1 MLAKASGQSTHFP
14 GLGDGLRKQAC
25 SHQIGTRLATA
36 WYQERHAAIMH
47 DRCPVSAWLTM
58 NSSTVPRRP
67 RWRSLALLAVC
78 LVPLLWPLQQ
88 LAERYY
94 RNELV
99 SQNRQ
104 TLDLYVAN
112 LLGTLHRYESLPQIL
127 NDLPVLRDT
136 LLIPQNLTNVDKAN
150 HLLRDIAQQTGA
162 DVLYLMNTN
171 GRTLAASNWDQRDS
185 FVGRNFAFRPYFND
199 AMEGKLGRFFGL
211 GTTSAKRGYFFA
223 GAVNDGDQV
232 IGVLVIKVDLDH
244 TETLWGKT
252 PEQLLLTDQ
261 NGVVILTSRPDWR
274 FRATRELSN
283 AEKQSIVS
291 VQTYPTNDPLPL
303 RLDDKAWLT
312 QTQQIDEIG
321 WSANILAPR
330 ALIDRPV
337 RTVVAVGAAALL
349 VLISLLGIMMQRR
362 RHYLD
367 RIAFE
372 AKARR
377 ELEMRV
383 IERTSELEG
392 LNSRLRQ
399 EVLEREQAQQELVR
413 AQDEL
418 VQAGKLSALGTMS
431 ASISHELNQPLA
443 AIRSYAEN
451 AEVLLDHQRTDD
463 ARGNLKLI
471 SELTGRMASIIAHLR
486 AFARRDRHAPE
497 SVALQPAL
505 DDALALLAKRRRAM
519 EVELIRDVP
528 AATLWVQ
535 AGETRLR
542 QVLGNLLAN
551 ALDALTEK
559 GPPRKLWLSAEQSA
573 EGVNLYI
580 RDNGPGFSAE
590 ALARAREPFFTTK
603 TRTQGLGLGLA
614 ICDTLM
620 RALGGELLFANHP
633 GGGALLTLRLRAG
646 APGVNLQPSEDLSP

>member
-1 MLAKASGQSTHFP
+1 M
-14 GLGDGLRKQAC
+14 
-25 SHQIGTRLATA
+25 TA
-36 WYQERHAAIMH
+36 
-47 DRCPVSAWLTM
+47 PL
-58 NSSTVPRRP
+58 PRRP
-67 RWRSLALLAVC
+67 RWRSLALLALC
-78 LVPLLWPLQQ
+78 LAPLLWPLEH

-94 RNELV
+94 RNELT

-112 LLGTLHRYESLPQIL
+112 LLGTLHRYEVLPQIL
-127 NDLPVLRDT
+127 GDLPALRAVLGAPDDSVSQGNANR
-136 LLIPQNLTNVDKAN
+136 LLKNISA
-150 HLLRDIAQQTGA
+150 QTGA
-162 DVLYLMNTN
+162 EVMYLMDTS
-171 GRTLAASNWDQRDS
+171 GKTLAASNWDKHDS
-185 FVGRNFAFRPYFND
+185 FVGRNFAFRPYFSE
-199 AMEGKLGRFFGL
+199 AMAGRLGRFFGQ

-223 GAVNDGDQV
+223 AAVRAGERFL
-232 IGVLVIKVDLDH
+232 GVLVVKVDLDH
-244 TETLWGKT
+244 TESLWGKT
-252 PEQLLLTDQ
+252 PEQLLMTDQ
-261 NGVVILTSRPDWR
+261 NGVVILTSRPEWR
-274 FRATRELSN
+274 FRATRPLSEEERQ
-283 AEKQSIVS
+283 AIIAIQP
-291 VQTYPTNDPLPL
+291 YPTRDPRPL
-303 RLDDKAWLT
+303 NLNPSAWLT
-312 QTQQIDEIG
+312 QTQQIKETG
-321 WSANILAPR
+321 WSVSILAPR
-330 ALIDRPV
+330 TQIDRPV

-349 VLISLLGIMMQRR
+349 VLMLLLGLMMQRR
-362 RHYLD
+362 RHYLE

-377 ELEMRV
+377 ELERRV
-383 IERTSELEG
+383 AERTSDLES
-392 LNSRLRQ
+392 LNRRLKQ
-399 EVLEREQAQQELVR
+399 EVLERETAQQELVL
-413 AQDEL
+413 AQDNL

-519 EVELIRDVP
+519 EVELIRDLP
-528 AATLWVQ
+528 AATLWVE

-559 GPPRKLWLSAEQSA
+559 GPPRKLWLSAESSA
-573 EGVNLYI
+573 TGVNLHI
-580 RDNGPGFSAE
+580 RDNGPGFCME
-590 ALARAREPFFTTK
+590 ALARAGEPFYTTK

-614 ICDTLM
+614 ICDSLM
-620 RALGGELLFANHP
+620 RAFGGELSFANHRE
-633 GGGALLTLRLRAG
+633 GGALITLRLRAG
-646 APGVNLQPSEDLSP
+646 APGVSLQPSEDRGV

>member
-1 MLAKASGQSTHFP
+1 MT
-14 GLGDGLRKQAC
+14 
-25 SHQIGTRLATA
+25 IT
-36 WYQERHAAIMH
+36 
-47 DRCPVSAWLTM
+47 SAL
-58 NSSTVPRRP
+58 PPRP
-67 RWRSLALLAVC
+67 RWRSLALLAIC
-78 LVPLLWPLQQ
+78 LAPLLWPLEH

-94 RNELV
+94 RNELAN
-99 SQNRQ
+99 QNRQ

-112 LLGTLHRYESLPQIL
+112 LLGTLHRYETLPQIL
-127 NDLPVLRDT
+127 GDLPALRAVLTSPGDGT
-136 LLIPQNLTNVDKAN
+136 AQGNAN
-150 HLLRDIAQQTGA
+150 RLLRDISQQTGA
-162 DVLYLMNTN
+162 DVMYLMDAK
-171 GRTLAASNWDQRDS
+171 GLTLAASNSDQRDS
-185 FVGRNFAFRPYFND
+185 FIGRNFSFRPYFTD
-199 AMEGKLGRFFGL
+199 ALAGRTGRFFGL
-211 GTTSAKRGYFFA
+211 GTTSVKRGYFFA
-223 GAVNDGDQV
+223 GPVHDGERV
-232 IGVLVIKVDLDH
+232 IGVLVVKVDLDH

-261 NGVVILTSRPDWR
+261 NGVVILTSNPEWR
-274 FRATRELSN
+274 FRATRDLTDD
-283 AEKQSIVS
+283 EKKAIVAI
-291 VQTYPTNDPLPL
+291 QPYPTRDPRPL
-303 RLDDKAWLT
+303 KIDDHAWLT
-312 QTQQIDEIG
+312 QSQAITETG
-321 WSANILAPR
+321 WNVNILAPR

-337 RTVVAVGAAALL
+337 RTVQAIGGAALL
-349 VLISLLGIMMQRR
+349 VLMLLLGLMMQRR

-383 IERTSELEG
+383 IERTSDLEG

-418 VQAGKLSALGTMS
+418 VQTGKLSALGTMS

-451 AEVLLDHQRTDD
+451 AEVLLDHQRTEE

-505 DDALALLAKRRRAM
+505 DDALALLTKRRRAM

-528 AATLWVQ
+528 DATLWVQ

-559 GPPRKLWLSAEQSA
+559 GPPRKLWISAEQTR

-580 RDNGPGFSAE
+580 RDNGPGFSQE
-590 ALARAREPFFTTK
+590 ALTRAREPFFTTK

-620 RALGGELLFANHP
+620 RALDGELLFANHSS
-633 GGGALLTLRLRAG
+633 GGALLTLRLRAG
-646 APGVNLQPSEDLSP
+646 ASGANLQPPEDLSA

>member
-1 MLAKASGQSTHFP
+1 MTHLP
-14 GLGDGLRKQAC
+14 G
-25 SHQIGTRLATA
+25 HPP
-36 WYQERHAAIMH
+36 M
-47 DRCPVSAWLTM
+47 TM
-58 NSSTVPRRP
+58 TSDVPHRP
-67 RWRSLALLAVC
+67 RWRSLALVALCLA
-78 LVPLLWPLQQ
+78 PLLWPLEH

-94 RNELV
+94 RGVLTN
-99 SQNRQ
+99 QNRQ

-112 LLGTLHRYESLPQIL
+112 LLGTLHRYETLPQIL
-127 NDLPVLRDT
+127 GDLPALRAT
-136 LLIPQNLTNVDKAN
+136 LAAPADKPTQENAN
-150 HLLRDIAQQTGA
+150 RLLRDITLQTGA
-162 DVLYLMNTN
+162 DVMYLMDSN
-171 GRTLAASNWDQRDS
+171 GLTLAASNWDQRDS
-185 FVGRNFAFRPYFND
+185 FVGRNFSFRPYFFD
-199 AMEGKLGRFFGL
+199 ALAGKLGRFFGL
-211 GTTSAKRGYFFA
+211 GTTSVKRGYFFA
-223 GAVNDGDQV
+223 APVRDGDRV
-232 IGVLVIKVDLDH
+232 MGVLVVKVDLDH

-252 PEQLLLTDQ
+252 PEHLLLTDQ
-261 NGVVILTSRPDWR
+261 NGVVILTSNPEWR
-274 FRATRELSN
+274 FRATRDLTE
-283 AEKQSIVS
+283 AEKKAITAIQP
-291 VQTYPTNDPLPL
+291 YPTRDPRPL
-303 RLDDKAWLT
+303 RLDEKAWLT
-312 QTQQIDEIG
+312 QSQAIEETS
-321 WSANILAPR
+321 WNVSILAPR
-330 ALIDRPV
+330 ALVDRQV
-337 RTVVAVGAAALL
+337 RTVVAIGGATLL
-349 VLISLLGIMMQRR
+349 VLMLLLSLIMQRR

-383 IERTSELEG
+383 VERTSDLEG

-451 AEVLLDHQRTDD
+451 AEVLLDHQRIDD

-519 EVELIRDVP
+519 EVELIRDLP

-542 QVLGNLLAN
+542 QVLGNVLAN

-559 GPPRKLWLSAEQSA
+559 GPPRKLWISAEQTS

-580 RDNGPGFSAE
+580 RDNGPGFSQE

-620 RALGGELLFANHP
+620 RALDGELLFANHAS
-633 GGGALLTLRLRAG
+633 GGALLTLRMRAG
-646 APGVNLQPSEDLSP
+646 ASGANLQPPEDLSA